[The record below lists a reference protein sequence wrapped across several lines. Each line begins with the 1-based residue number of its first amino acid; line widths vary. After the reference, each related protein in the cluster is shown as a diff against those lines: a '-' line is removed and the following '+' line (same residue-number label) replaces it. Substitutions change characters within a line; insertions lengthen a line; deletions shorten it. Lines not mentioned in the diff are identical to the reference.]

1 MKKIFIASACAFSL
15 CLTSCASKQA
25 PEEPQ
30 NQAPQT
36 DLSEVTQATKE
47 TDSTSETAAQEIDEL
62 SETESSQENAVESE
76 EYPEPESLEEPEI
89 ITLEPVEEI
98 IISAEEEPQ
107 AEQVTEEEPPVIEE
121 TPVLVQEETTEP
133 EIVETPEVKTEVTEN
148 KKNSNSTNKSK
159 NIYSDVDDVISIGGG
174 IDTTYEESDSTEED
188 SGDDIVITP
197 SRSVTMKKF
206 EYLDVT
212 YPGTGWIY
220 MGLTDDS
227 KDLANFGRKLG
238 TKDTKFTLQARNAGT
253 KIAHFYK
260 NDPLSGHYL
269 DDYIEIIILPE
280 TGSNKTHIEAPEY
293 KLPVQKIEEP
303 SADTEEIEEPS
314 ADTEETEET
323 DENQQTEKTTEV
335 KTDTQTVT
343 QTSSNTSKKTSS
355 DAAKSTA
362 SNAEVSTASNQS
374 ATQASETAQ
383 TGTTQTSA
391 QTSETQTTITTT
403 TATTPSTLLQEAQLL
418 YNEKEYAAALAK
430 LNQFFEY
437 STDNRDEALY
447 LKGQILEAKSEVRDI
462 KGAMDAYTSLT
473 KNYPASKLWDSAN
486 KRIIYLKRFY
496 LEVR

>member
-36 DLSEVTQATKE
+36 DLSEVTQATEE
-47 TDSTSETAAQEIDEL
+47 TDSTAETAAQERDEL

-174 IDTTYEESDSTEED
+174 IDTTYEESDSAEED

-303 SADTEEIEEPS
+303 SAE
-314 ADTEETEET
+314 TEETEET
-323 DENQQTEKTTEV
+323 EENQQTEKTTEV

-343 QTSSNTSKKTSS
+343 QTSSDTSKKTSS

-374 ATQASETAQ
+374 ATQATETAQ

-418 YNEKEYAAALAK
+418 YNEKEYAAALSK